1 MSNDWSFKV
10 SSELKN
16 ILGRDLITNSNI
28 AVLELVKNSYDA
40 HASEVKISFLDD
52 TLVISD
58 NGKGMSE
65 EDVINKWLF
74 VAYSAKS
81 DGTEDKNYR
90 NTIKRKYAGAK
101 GIGRL
106 SCDRLGRFLTLTT
119 KSNSDNHAI
128 ELYIDWNDF
137 ELNSKDEFNHIPVKH
152 SVISSSPYFPEG
164 TTGTVLKFTGLHDKW
179 DATAIL
185 RLKKSLEKL
194 INPFSGA
201 DEFKIIFDVPSE
213 IDHDK
218 EKIEECAQLKAMWDK
233 LTPYKQR
240 ETIDKERSIINGP
253 LINSIAE
260 TLNLKTTRI
269 DSTIKGNRIFTKLS
283 DRGITIYEI
292 EEYDKYPLL
301 EDVSISLFYLNQQ
314 AKYNFSILMGT
325 PQVNYGSVFLFR
337 NGFRIMPYGEFR
349 DDSWGLDQRVQQ
361 GYNRVLGTRQILG
374 RVDVETEDKEAFK
387 EVSSR
392 DGGLIKTPSYQ
403 QLLEYFNSIHRRL
416 ERYVVGVLW
425 GEAFLRKDYFQKKEI
440 ALDIRNKLQGAEKD
454 SDNMEHVLTNIGSK
468 IDFLQLVKSLVND
481 ESINLLSYNE
491 DLANIVSDVD
501 DTEIIQ
507 GHMIDDFRK
516 IANKTND
523 AKLLQNLSDFE
534 KQIDELRRQKVEA
547 EKRVK
552 EERERAIV
560 AAKKAA
566 EERKKRQAEEEKRK
580 KAEEEL
586 EQKTKQNLFLQSVG
600 SLDLDRILKF
610 HHDIRIHSSTISN
623 TISRIL
629 KLLHKGILKLE
640 NLESQIERIGRAN
653 DKVMSIAQ
661 FATKANFSVAADS
674 IEADL
679 VEYIY
684 QYVNDVLPE
693 FYDDCKLN
701 CQPNGCSKIMS
712 FKPLEVSLIIDNLLS
727 NAIKANATSFDLLF
741 HDADA
746 KIVMTISDNGRGIDK
761 SIPNPESVFEKGFTT
776 TNGSGL
782 GLYNIETYVR
792 NQLGGSINLDKDLI
806 KTTGK
811 FVLIISIPK

>member
-52 TLVISD
+52 TLIISD

-65 EDVINKWLF
+65 DDVLNKWLF

-119 KSNSDNHAI
+119 KSDSDDYAI

-137 ELNSKDEFNHIPVKH
+137 EVNSKDEFNHIPVKH
-152 SVISSSPYFPEG
+152 DIISKSPYFPEG

-179 DATAIL
+179 DATTIL

-213 IDHDK
+213 IDRDK
-218 EKIEECAQLKAMWDK
+218 EKREECIQLKAKWDE

-325 PQVNYGSVFLFR
+325 PPVNYGSVFLFR

-392 DGGLIKTPSYQ
+392 DGGLINTPSYQ

-425 GEAFLRKDYFQKKEI
+425 GEAFIRRDYFQKKEI
-440 ALDIRNKLQGAEKD
+440 ALNFRNKLQGAEKE
-454 SDNMEHVLTNIGSK
+454 SDTMEHVLTNIGSK

-481 ESINLLSYNE
+481 ESINLLYYNE
-491 DLANIVSDVD
+491 DLANIVSDID
-501 DTEIIQ
+501 DAEIIQ
-507 GHMIDDFRK
+507 TQLIDDLRK
-516 IANKTND
+516 VASKTD
-523 AKLLQNLSDFE
+523 DKMLLQNITNFE
-534 KQIDELRRQKVEA
+534 AQVDELRRQKQEA
-547 EKRVK
+547 VRLAALEKEKAQEASKKAR
-552 EERERAIV
+552 EERE
-560 AAKKAA
+560 
-566 EERKKRQAEEEKRK
+566 KRQVEEVKRK

-586 EQKTKQNLFLQSVG
+586 KQKTKQNLFLQSVG
-600 SLDLDRILKF
+600 SLDIDRILKF

-623 TISRIL
+623 TVSRIL
-629 KLLHKGILKLE
+629 KLLHNGTLKLE
-640 NLESQIERIGRAN
+640 NLESQLERIGRAN

-661 FATKANFSVAADS
+661 FATKANFSVSADS

-679 VEYIY
+679 VEYIS
-684 QYVNDVLPE
+684 QYVTEVLPE
-693 FYDDCKLN
+693 FYDDCNLN
-701 CQPNGCSKIMS
+701 CQSNGCSKIMS
-712 FKPLEVSLIIDNLLS
+712 FKPLEISLVIDNLLS
-727 NAIKANATSFDLLF
+727 NAIKAHATSFDMIF
-741 HDADA
+741 HE
-746 KIVMTISDNGRGIDK
+746 INNMIIITISDNGNGMET
-761 SIPNPESVFEKGFTT
+761 SIFNPESVFEKGFTT

-782 GLYNIETYVR
+782 GLYNIKTFVR
-792 NQLGGSINLDKDLI
+792 DQLGGSINLDLDQI
-806 KTTGK
+806 TASGK
-811 FVLIISIPK
+811 FILKIAIPK

>member
-52 TLVISD
+52 TLIISD

-65 EDVINKWLF
+65 DDVLNKWLF

-119 KSNSDNHAI
+119 KSDSDNHAI

-152 SVISSSPYFPEG
+152 SVISSSPYFPKG
-164 TTGTVLKFTGLHDKW
+164 TTGTVLKFTGLHDRW

-218 EKIEECAQLKAMWDK
+218 EKREECAQLKAMWDK

-325 PQVNYGSVFLFR
+325 PPVNYGSVFLFR

-392 DGGLIKTPSYQ
+392 DGGLINTPSFQ

-425 GEAFLRKDYFQKKEI
+425 GEAFIRRDYFQKKEI
-440 ALDIRNKLQGAEKD
+440 ALDFRNKLQGAEKE

-501 DTEIIQ
+501 NTEIIQ
-507 GHMIDDFRK
+507 AQLIDDLRK
-516 IANKTND
+516 VASKTND
-523 AKLLQNLSDFE
+523 NMLLQNLSDFE
-534 KQIDELRRQKVEA
+534 AKIDELRQQKEEA
-547 EKRVK
+547 ERLAALEK
-552 EERERAIV
+552 EKAKEAH
-560 AAKKAA
+560 KKAQ
-566 EERKKRQAEEEKRK
+566 EEKEKHEKERRLRLQAEKERDAQKQQNRYLSLVRDTSKEVEDIIHAVMLSATEISSFVEIQESLLEEDILNRQ
-580 KAEEEL
+580 EL
-586 EQKTKQNLFLQSVG
+586 KESSHGIRVNLNRISTWSRLITRADT
-600 SLDLDRILKF
+600 SLLRESIDV
-610 HHDIRIHSSTISN
+610 DIISYC
-623 TISRIL
+623 
-629 KLLHKGILKLE
+629 K
-640 NLESQIERIGRAN
+640 
-653 DKVMSIAQ
+653 
-661 FATKANFSVAADS
+661 
-674 IEADL
+674 
-679 VEYIY
+679 
-684 QYVNDVLPE
+684 E
-693 FYDDCKLN
+693 F
-701 CQPNGCSKIMS
+701 M
-712 FKPLEVSLIIDNLLS
+712 
-727 NAIKANATSFDLLF
+727 
-741 HDADA
+741 
-746 KIVMTISDNGRGIDK
+746 
-761 SIPNPESVFEKGFTT
+761 SVFEKQYSCTYINNHSATITKKLSVIDLSLVFLNLVSNCGKNNAHNICFTFDKKGNAAHIQISDDGDGVDLNRFT
-776 TNGSGL
+776 PDSIFEVGVTNRPGGSGI
-782 GLYNIETYVR
+782 GLSTVR
-792 NQLGGSINLDKDLI
+792 SIINKSLYGSIEFIGNGLNNMKGATFQI
-806 KTTGK
+806 
-811 FVLIISIPK
+811 VLQ